1 MTRISLS
8 YLYNFATSLEPLS
21 GIKPGMSFEEAFWP
35 IAVAR
40 GVVHQLLENSVFA
53 YSIRSARAPGA
64 ALIAYIDHL
73 MAEADKPSAASLGN
87 YEANELNRQF
97 NLFKTVL
104 LAELETL
111 NANFVTQKRG
121 YDTATLIEAAEN
133 IFPPELPARVPEA
146 VFDIQEAGKCI
157 AFELPTAA
165 GFHLHRANE
174 AILHR
179 YYDAVTGGKERP
191 KSRNIGDYLAALN
204 THGVGDPRL
213 KAALKDLKDLHRN
226 PLIHPDQTLES
237 IDDAIALLNG
247 IHNAVVYMLKEIP
260 NSPPGTVVQRAGPL

>member
-1 MTRISLS
+1 MDR
-8 YLYNFATSLEPLS
+8 
-21 GIKPGMSFEEAFWP
+21 
-35 IAVAR
+35 
-40 GVVHQLLENSVFA
+40 
-53 YSIRSARAPGA
+53 
-64 ALIAYIDHL
+64 
-73 MAEADKPSAASLGN
+73 ADKDGERKITQ
-87 YEANELNRQF
+87 YDANDLNRQF

-133 IFPPELPARVPEA
+133 IFPPELPHRVPEA
-146 VFDIQEAGKCI
+146 VFDLREAGKCI

-179 YYDAVTGGKERP
+179 YYDAVTDGKPRP
-191 KSRNIGDYLAALN
+191 TSRNIGDYLAALRQHN
-204 THGVGDPRL
+204 AGDPKL
-213 KAALKDLKDLHRN
+213 LAALKDLKDLHRN

-237 IDDAIALLNG
+237 IDEAIALMNG
-247 IHNAVVYMLKEIP
+247 IHNAVVHMLKVIP
-260 NSPPGTVVQRAGPL
+260 DTSNPAA